1 MPHSLRTRL
10 LASYVAI
17 LLITLVVIG
26 LALLVFL
33 QTRPLPLDGLIRELT
48 ATLLDV
54 RIAEVM
60 QIGVQLG
67 QGSVHT
73 EVNLL
78 LSDEAA
84 ARDVRLLVVN
94 GRGGVEFDS
103 AGALDTGTRLVETE
117 RAPVI
122 DRPVGRAVMI
132 YQGQF
137 QDTDGHKWVYVSQ
150 PLRPILSQP
159 GSGALL
165 LVAAPVPHPALS
177 SLFQSF
183 GESFFRPLV
192 QAGLVGL
199 LIAVGLS
206 ILIARSVARPLQRMS
221 AAAGRIAHGD
231 LRQRVPED
239 GPSEVR
245 ALAAAFNEMAARVAA
260 SQHAQRDFIANVSHD
275 LRTPLTSIQ
284 GFSQAIAEGVTSDPV
299 AAQHAAQIIHDE
311 AARLHRMVES
321 LLDIARIESG
331 QLAMQRRPVA
341 VEDVLRAVVE
351 SLSVRAEDAGIRLT
365 LEAPPRLPRVSG
377 DGDRLAQV
385 FTNLLDNA
393 IRHTPGGGE
402 VAVRAMAAPG
412 TLIVMVHDTGEGIP
426 IDELPRIFERF
437 YQVDKSRQR
446 TQRAG
451 SGLGLAISQ
460 QIIEAHGG
468 RIDVASA
475 EGAGTTFTVWLPL
488 DPGAA

>member
-1 MPHSLRTRL
+1 MLDSLRTRL

-17 LLITLVVIG
+17 LLITLAVIG
-26 LALLVFL
+26 VALLLFL

-48 ATLLDV
+48 AMLLDV
-54 RIAEVM
+54 RIAEVTRIGM
-60 QIGVQLG
+60 QPG
-67 QGSVHT
+67 QGSIRT

-94 GRGGVEFDS
+94 GRGGDEFDS
-103 AGALDTGTRLVETE
+103 AGRLDAGTLLVETE
-117 RAPVI
+117 RAPVVE
-122 DRPVGRAVMI
+122 RPMGRAVMI

-137 QDTDGHKWVYVSQ
+137 RDADGSEWVYVSQ
-150 PLRPILSQP
+150 PLRPTLGRAGTGTQ
-159 GSGALL
+159 LM
-165 LVAAPVPHPALS
+165 VATPVPRPALS

-192 QAGLVGL
+192 QAGLIGL
-199 LIAVGLS
+199 LVAVGLS
-206 ILIARSVARPLQRMS
+206 ILIARSVARPLQQMS
-221 AAAGRIAHGD
+221 AAAERMAQGD
-231 LRQRVPED
+231 LKQRVPED
-239 GPSEVR
+239 GPGEVR
-245 ALAAAFNEMAARVAA
+245 ALAASFNEMAARVAA

-284 GFSQAIAEGVTSDPV
+284 GFSQAIAEGVTSDPA

-331 QLAMQRRPVA
+331 QLAMQRRPVC
-341 VEDVLRAVVE
+341 VEEILRAVVE

-365 LEAPPRLPRVSG
+365 LEAAPRLPPVSG

-402 VAVRAMAAPG
+402 VAVRVAMAPG
-412 TLIVMVHDTGEGIP
+412 ALVVTVRDTGEGIP
-426 IDELPRIFERF
+426 DDELPRVFERF

-446 TQRAG
+446 THRAG

-468 RIDVASA
+468 RIDVAST
-475 EGAGTTFTVWLPL
+475 EGVGTTFTVRLPL
-488 DPGAA
+488 DPGAN